1 MEEGEKMKAL
11 LYFQKLSDLGKYKV
25 EKTDDYDLA
34 RRDGLD
40 LSYYEMIRVKG
51 SKPEKNFRIPSNIS
65 KYSNNEL
72 LLYLKDHKRY
82 WRQIAKILKQE
93 IDLDSEEV
101 VFIFNYQK
109 FYQIDKIL
117 HFVRK
122 RSRHSEMNVNEK
134 EKARLNIEKVNQ
146 KRRHII
152 ENSKE
157 NLSEKSLDDYL
168 VEVKE

>member
-1 MEEGEKMKAL
+1 MKAL
-11 LYFQKLSDLGKYKV
+11 LYFQKLEDLGKYKV
-25 EKTDDYDLA
+25 EKTADYDLA
-34 RRDGLD
+34 RRDGID
-40 LSYYEMIRVKG
+40 VSFYEMIRVRG
-51 SKPEKNFRIPSNIS
+51 SKPEKFFPAPSHVS

-82 WRQIAKILKQE
+82 WPQISKILDQK
-93 IDLDSEEV
+93 IDKDSEEA
-101 VFIFNYQK
+101 VFIFNYQR

-122 RSRHSEMNVNEK
+122 RARNTEMNGNER
-134 EKARLNIEKVNQ
+134 EKAKLNIQKVNQ

-152 ENSKE
+152 ENSNV
-157 NLSEKSLDDYL
+157 NLSEKRLDDYL

>member
-1 MEEGEKMKAL
+1 MNAL
-11 LYFQKLSDLGKYKV
+11 LYFQKLEDLGKYKV
-25 EKTDDYDLA
+25 EKTADYDLA

-40 LSYYEMIRVKG
+40 LSYYEMIRVRG
-51 SKPEKNFRIPSNIS
+51 SKPERNFKIPSNVS

-82 WRQIAKILKQE
+82 WFQISKILDQK
-93 IDLDSEEV
+93 IDKDSEEA
-101 VFIFNYQK
+101 VFIFNYQR

-122 RSRHSEMNVNEK
+122 RVRNTEMNGNER
-134 EKARLNIEKVNQ
+134 EKAKLNIQKVNQ

-152 ENSKE
+152 ENSNV
-157 NLSEKSLDDYL
+157 NLSEKRLDDYL
-168 VEVKE
+168 VEVEE

>member
-1 MEEGEKMKAL
+1 MKAL
-11 LYFQKLSDLGKYKV
+11 LYFQKLSDLGKYRI

-40 LSYYEMIRVKG
+40 LSYYEMIRVRG
-51 SKPEKNFRIPSNIS
+51 SKPERNFKIPSNVS

-82 WRQIAKILKQE
+82 WPQISKILDQQ
-93 IDLDSEEV
+93 IDKDSEEA
-101 VFIFNYQK
+101 VFIFPYK
-109 FYQIDKIL
+109 EFYKIDKIL

-122 RSRHSEMNVNEK
+122 KSRNTEMNINERK
-134 EKARLNIEKVNQ
+134 KARSNMEKINE

-152 ENSKE
+152 ENSNA
-157 NLSEKSLDDYL
+157 NLSGKRLDDYL
-168 VEVKE
+168 CVEVKE

>member
-1 MEEGEKMKAL
+1 MKAL
-11 LYFQKLSDLGKYKV
+11 LYFQKLSDLGKYRI

-40 LSYYEMIRVKG
+40 LSYYEMIRVRG
-51 SKPEKNFRIPSNIS
+51 SKPERNFKIPSNIS

-82 WRQIAKILKQE
+82 WAQISKILDQK
-93 IDLDSEEV
+93 IDKDSEEA
-101 VFIFNYQK
+101 VFIFPYK
-109 FYQIDKIL
+109 EFYKIDKIL

-122 RSRHSEMNVNEK
+122 KSRNTEMNVNERK
-134 EKARLNIEKVNQ
+134 KARSNMEKINE

-152 ENSKE
+152 ENSNA
-157 NLSEKSLDDYL
+157 NLSGKRLDDYL
-168 VEVKE
+168 CVEVD

>member
-1 MEEGEKMKAL
+1 MKAL
-11 LYFQKLSDLGKYKV
+11 LYFQKLSDLGKYKI

-51 SKPEKNFRIPSNIS
+51 SKPQKNFRIPSNIS

-82 WRQIAKILKQE
+82 WNKISKILNQE
-93 IDLDSEEV
+93 VDLDSEEV
-101 VFIFNYQK
+101 VFIFSYK
-109 FYQIDKIL
+109 EFYKIDKVL

-122 RSRHSEMNVNEK
+122 KSRHTEMNET
-134 EKARLNIEKVNQ
+134 EKAKARSNVEKINE

-152 ENSKE
+152 ENSE
-157 NLSEKSLDDYL
+157 TNLNEKRLDDYL
-168 VEVKE
+168 CVEVD

>member
-1 MEEGEKMKAL
+1 MKAL
-11 LYFQKLSDLGKYKV
+11 LYFQKLADLGKYKV

-51 SKPEKNFRIPSNIS
+51 SKPERNFKIPSNIS

-82 WRQIAKILKQE
+82 WAQISKILDQK
-93 IDLDSEEV
+93 IDKDSEEA
-101 VFIFNYQK
+101 VFIFPYK
-109 FYQIDKIL
+109 EFYKIDKIL

-122 RSRHSEMNVNEK
+122 KSRNTEMNINERK
-134 EKARLNIEKVNQ
+134 KARSNMEKINE

-152 ENSKE
+152 ENSNV
-157 NLSEKSLDDYL
+157 NLSEKRLDDYL

>member
-1 MEEGEKMKAL
+1 MKAL
-11 LYFQKLSDLGKYKV
+11 LYFQKLADLGKYKV

-40 LSYYEMIRVKG
+40 LSYYEMIRVRG
-51 SKPEKNFRIPSNIS
+51 SKPERNFKIPSNIS

-82 WRQIAKILKQE
+82 WAQISKILDQK
-93 IDLDSEEV
+93 IDKDSEEA
-101 VFIFNYQK
+101 VFIFPYK
-109 FYQIDKIL
+109 EFYKIDKIL

-122 RSRHSEMNVNEK
+122 KSRNTEMNINERK
-134 EKARLNIEKVNQ
+134 KARSNMEKINE

-152 ENSKE
+152 ENSNA
-157 NLSEKSLDDYL
+157 NLSGKRLDDYL
-168 VEVKE
+168 CVEVD

>member
-1 MEEGEKMKAL
+1 MKAL
-11 LYFQKLSDLGKYKV
+11 LYFQKLEDLGKYKV
-25 EKTDDYDLA
+25 EKTADYDLA

-51 SKPEKNFRIPSNIS
+51 SKPERNFKIPSNIS

-82 WRQIAKILKQE
+82 WAQISKILDQK
-93 IDLDSEEV
+93 IDKDSEEA
-101 VFIFNYQK
+101 VFIFNYQR

-122 RSRHSEMNVNEK
+122 RARNTEMNGNER
-134 EKARLNIEKVNQ
+134 EKAKLNIQKVNQ

-152 ENSKE
+152 ENSGA
-157 NLSEKSLDDYL
+157 NLNEKRLDDYL

>member
-1 MEEGEKMKAL
+1 MKAL
-11 LYFQKLSDLGKYKV
+11 LYFQKLSDLGKYRI

-51 SKPEKNFRIPSNIS
+51 SRPEKLFPVPSHVS

-72 LLYLKDHKRY
+72 YLYLKDHKRY
-82 WRQIAKILKQE
+82 WPQISKILDQK
-93 IDLDSEEV
+93 IDKDSEEA
-101 VFIFNYQK
+101 VFIFRYQEFDK
-109 FYQIDKIL
+109 IDKIL

-122 RSRHSEMNVNEK
+122 KSRNTEMNEIEK
-134 EKARLNIEKVNQ
+134 EKARSNIKKINE

-157 NLSEKSLDDYL
+157 NLNEKSLDDYL
-168 VEVKE
+168 VEVKEWA

>member
-1 MEEGEKMKAL
+1 MKAL
-11 LYFQKLSDLGKYKV
+11 LYFSKLSDLGKYKV

-40 LSYYEMIRVKG
+40 LSFYEMIRVRG

-65 KYSNNEL
+65 KYSDSEL

-82 WRQIAKILKQE
+82 WNQISKILNQE
-93 IDLDSEEV
+93 TVLDGEEA
-101 VFIFNYQK
+101 VFVFPYQK

-122 RSRHSEMNVNEK
+122 KSRKTPSTENEE
-134 EKARLNIEKVNQ
+134 EKANLNIQKGKQ

-152 ENSKE
+152 KNFNQNLNENT
-157 NLSEKSLDDYL
+157 LDDYL
-168 VEVKE
+168 CVGVEK

>member
-1 MEEGEKMKAL
+1 MKAL
-11 LYFQKLSDLGKYKV
+11 LYFQKLSDLGKYKI

-40 LSYYEMIRVKG
+40 LSYYEMIRVRG
-51 SKPEKNFRIPSNIS
+51 SKPERNFKIPSNIS

-82 WRQIAKILKQE
+82 WAQISKILDQK
-93 IDLDSEEV
+93 IDKDSEEA
-101 VFIFNYQK
+101 VFIFPYK
-109 FYQIDKIL
+109 EFYKIDKIL

-122 RSRHSEMNVNEK
+122 KSRNTEMNINERK
-134 EKARLNIEKVNQ
+134 KARSNMEKINE

-152 ENSKE
+152 ENSNA
-157 NLSEKSLDDYL
+157 NLSGKRLDDYL
-168 VEVKE
+168 CVEVKE

>member
-1 MEEGEKMKAL
+1 MKAL
-11 LYFQKLSDLGKYKV
+11 LYFQKLADLGKYKV

-51 SKPEKNFRIPSNIS
+51 SNSEKNFKIPSNVS
-65 KYSNNEL
+65 KYSNNQL
-72 LLYLKDHKRY
+72 ILYLKDHKRY

-93 IDLDSEEV
+93 IDLDSEEA

-146 KRRHII
+146 KRRHI
-152 ENSKE
+152 SGK
-157 NLSEKSLDDYL
+157 SEAKINEKRLDDYL
-168 VEVKE
+168 YVEVKQ

>member
-1 MEEGEKMKAL
+1 MKAL
-11 LYFQKLSDLGKYKV
+11 LYFQKLSDLGKFRI

-40 LSYYEMIRVKG
+40 LSYYEMIRVRG
-51 SKPEKNFRIPSNIS
+51 SKPEGNFKIPSNVS

-82 WRQIAKILKQE
+82 WPQISKILDQQ
-93 IDLDSEEV
+93 IDKDSEEA
-101 VFIFNYQK
+101 VFIFPYK
-109 FYQIDKIL
+109 EFYKIDKIL

-122 RSRHSEMNVNEK
+122 RSRHTGMNENERK
-134 EKARLNIEKVNQ
+134 KARSNMEKINE

-152 ENSKE
+152 ENSNV
-157 NLSEKSLDDYL
+157 NLSGKRLDDYL
-168 VEVKE
+168 CVEVDE

>member
-1 MEEGEKMKAL
+1 MKAL
-11 LYFQKLSDLGKYKV
+11 LYFQKLEDLGKYKV
-25 EKTDDYDLA
+25 EKTADYDLA

-40 LSYYEMIRVKG
+40 LSYYEMIRVRG
-51 SKPEKNFRIPSNIS
+51 SKPEKFFPAPSHVS

-82 WRQIAKILKQE
+82 WPQISKILDQK
-93 IDLDSEEV
+93 IDKDSEEA
-101 VFIFNYQK
+101 VFIFPYK
-109 FYQIDKIL
+109 EFYKIDKIL

-122 RSRHSEMNVNEK
+122 RSRHTEMNVNERK
-134 EKARLNIEKVNQ
+134 KARSNMEKINE

-152 ENSKE
+152 ENSNV
-157 NLSEKSLDDYL
+157 NLSEKRLDDYL

>member
-1 MEEGEKMKAL
+1 MKAL
-11 LYFQKLSDLGKYKV
+11 LYFSKLSDLGKYKV

-40 LSYYEMIRVKG
+40 LSFYEMIRVRG

-65 KYSNNEL
+65 KYSDSEL

-82 WRQIAKILKQE
+82 WNQISKILNQE
-93 IDLDSEEV
+93 IVLDGEEA
-101 VFIFNYQK
+101 VFVFPYQK

-122 RSRHSEMNVNEK
+122 KSRKTEMSKDEK
-134 EKARLNIEKVNQ
+134 EKANLNIQKVNQ

-152 ENSKE
+152 ENFNQNLNE
-157 NLSEKSLDDYL
+157 NTLDDYL
-168 VEVKE
+168 CVGVEK